1 MLRKLAL
8 LTLVPA
14 LLAASPALAISSK
27 EKMETCKFGAA
38 AEHLTGAKAT
48 AFIKKCMGKG
58 DYEPPARKEA
68 MKKEK
73 AMKKSM
79 AKKPAAKKKTA
90 AKKPMPKMAP
100 PPQEK
105 KDDKM

>member
-8 LTLVPA
+8 LTLVPM
-14 LLAASPALAISSK
+14 LVAASPALAVTAK
-27 EKMETCKFGAA
+27 EKMETCKIGAE

-58 DYEPPARKEA
+58 DYEPTARKEA

-73 AMKKSM
+73 ATKKNT

-90 AKKPMPKMAP
+90 AKPAPKKPDEK
-100 PPQEK
+100 PQQ
-105 KDDKM
+105 

>member
-1 MLRKLAL
+1 MLRHLAL
-8 LTLVPA
+8 IALVPM
-14 LLAASPALAISSK
+14 LLAANPALAVTAK
-27 EKMETCKFGAA
+27 EKMETCKIGAQ

-58 DYEPPARKEA
+58 DYEPPARVEE

-73 AMKKSM
+73 AM
-79 AKKPAAKKKTA
+79 KKPAAKKKTA

-100 PPQEK
+100 PPQQ
-105 KDDKM
+105 